1 MEERTEVAM
10 IEVQLASLAVD
21 SRGQPVVILA
31 PVAAEAA
38 ARRLLPIW
46 IGLPEASA
54 IMLAVEGASPTRPQV
69 YDLMTTLIGRLGGEV
84 EKVVVTKL
92 EGGTFFAEIT
102 LSTPGGT
109 EVIDAR
115 PSDSIALAIRVGA
128 PIFVAEAVFS
138 EAGMPDEESAGDEQ
152 TQLAAFHRFLD
163 DVEPDDFRG

>member
-1 MEERTEVAM
+1 M

-69 YDLMTTLIGRLGGEV
+69 YDLMTTLIDRLDARV
-84 EKVVVTKL
+84 QQVAVTKL
-92 EGGTFFAEIT
+92 EEGTYYAEIT
-102 LSTPGGT
+102 LRTHGGD

-115 PSDSIALAIRVGA
+115 PSDSIALAVRTGA
-128 PIFVAEAVFS
+128 PIFVSEAVFAA
-138 EAGMPDEESAGDEQ
+138 AGVSDAATDGAEEPEV
-152 TQLAAFHRFLD
+152 AAFHEFLD
-163 DVEPDDFRG
+163 SVEPDDFRG

>member
-31 PVAAEAA
+31 PAGSEPG

-46 IGLPEASA
+46 IGVPEASA
-54 IMLAVEGASPTRPQV
+54 IMLAVEGTAPARPQV
-69 YDLMTTLIGRLGGEV
+69 YDLMATLVGRLGAEV
-84 EKVVVTKL
+84 KQVVVTKL
-92 EGGTFFAEIT
+92 DGGTYYAEIA
-102 LSTPGGT
+102 LGTPGGL

-115 PSDSIALAIRVGA
+115 PSDSIALAVRVGA
-128 PIFVAEAVFS
+128 PIFVAEAVFA

-152 TQLAAFHRFLD
+152 SQLAAFHSFLE